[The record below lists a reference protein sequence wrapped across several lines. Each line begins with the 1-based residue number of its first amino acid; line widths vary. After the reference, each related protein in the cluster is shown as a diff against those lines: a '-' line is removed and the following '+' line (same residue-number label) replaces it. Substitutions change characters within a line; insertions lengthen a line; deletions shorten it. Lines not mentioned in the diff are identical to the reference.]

1 MSREEVRDF
10 YNRTASSRQKWKKR
24 NSFYHRSLERYFSF
38 IIPENSRVIEIGCG
52 LGDLLHA
59 VKPGYGVGIDFSPG
73 IIEQARVKYPD
84 LKFLHDDA
92 EEIQLEEKFDW
103 LIMSD
108 LAGCLW
114 DVQKALQN
122 IRKLCHPQTRLVI
135 SNYNYL
141 WEGLMRLG
149 ETLRIKLPQPRQ
161 NWLSAADINTLLHL
175 EGFEVVSVSRK
186 LLFPKYIPVINM
198 LLNRFLANLPL
209 VNRLNLVNLITA
221 RPLFPEENDFTVS
234 IIIPARNERGN
245 IENILKRMPDFGRSQ
260 ELIFVEGHSSDDTF
274 DEMVRVK
281 NL

>member
-38 IIPENSRVIEIGCG
+38 IIPENSRVTEIGCG

-135 SNYNYL
+135 
-141 WEGLMRLG
+141 
-149 ETLRIKLPQPRQ
+149 
-161 NWLSAADINTLLHL
+161 
-175 EGFEVVSVSRK
+175 
-186 LLFPKYIPVINM
+186 
-198 LLNRFLANLPL
+198 
-209 VNRLNLVNLITA
+209 
-221 RPLFPEENDFTVS
+221 
-234 IIIPARNERGN
+234 
-245 IENILKRMPDFGRSQ
+245 
-260 ELIFVEGHSSDDTF
+260 
-274 DEMVRVK
+274 
-281 NL
+281 